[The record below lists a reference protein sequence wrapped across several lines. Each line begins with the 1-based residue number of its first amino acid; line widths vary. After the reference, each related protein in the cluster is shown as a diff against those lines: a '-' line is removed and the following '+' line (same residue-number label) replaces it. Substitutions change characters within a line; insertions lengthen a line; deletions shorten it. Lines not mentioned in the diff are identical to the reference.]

1 MLSSLESKFNQRIKE
16 MQENQTLLVQEI
28 QQKNKQL
35 ERENKLLN
43 EKLELTS
50 KSSMSQ
56 HGSLEKKLEKALENE
71 ARLTEELE
79 QIKIDRDN
87 KIQEYQKMLDRE
99 GDKYKQKL
107 RDMEGKGTSVHA
119 K

>member
-1 MLSSLESKFNQRIKE
+1 M
-16 MQENQTLLVQEI
+16 
-28 QQKNKQL
+28 

-71 ARLTEELE
+71 AKLNEELD
-79 QIKIDRDN
+79 QVKNDRDH
-87 KIQEYQKMLDRE
+87 KIVEYNKMLDKERE
-99 GDKYKQKL
+99 NYK
-107 RDMEGKGTSVHA
+107 
-119 K
+119 